1 MQVHPSASNKL
12 SISDATEICKSVFS
26 IQAACSDSVGNA
38 KQKLKVLLTCLRLTG
53 FLYYKPKRGE
63 RNRKDFVSKIYCS
76 TVLLILWINFGFAT
90 LYFKDMTVFNGVLC
104 NVIVS
109 TVWFFQ
115 AACFVTNN
123 FFRCHLVED
132 FLYDLD
138 SYLSEVSLDMYRS
151 LKNASLALSI
161 SYFIWLGC
169 AFTFGG
175 LANLFVSDSPFDGTS
190 FGAFVILK
198 IFLAIVYFYF
208 VSSWYLLMSLFVL
221 LSYILYRSFTDL
233 NTRLSNVVNQ
243 DGCCRGDLEIFRLQH
258 HRVCLLLEK
267 ANAIFSV
274 YVLITIGTVIPLI
287 VFTLYFVIFESIE
300 MFKFFAVWWSVSL
313 AVLQL
318 LVVFVCGALVN
329 HYAHASLWQIF
340 GVDLHRFTSE
350 QSQQACMFVS
360 QLTSHP
366 IGFTA
371 MGLFVIDKPT
381 IVTFV
386 GTIITYTVVI
396 IQFKP
401 GSD

>member
-1 MQVHPSASNKL
+1 MQVYPSASNKL
-12 SISDATEICKSVFS
+12 SISDATEICKSIFS
-26 IQAACSDSVGNA
+26 IPAACSGKA
-38 KQKLKVLLTCLRLTG
+38 KEKLKVFLTCLSLTG
-53 FLYYKPKRGE
+53 FLYYKPKRDE
-63 RNRKDFVSKIYCS
+63 RRTKDLLCQIYCS
-76 TVLLILWINFGFAT
+76 MTLLIMWINFCFST
-90 LYFKDMTVFNGVLC
+90 VYFKDATVFDGALC
-104 NVIVS
+104 NIIVS

-115 AACFVTNN
+115 AACFATNN

-132 FLYDLD
+132 FLQDLD
-138 SYLSEVSLDMYRS
+138 SYLSEVSLNMYRS
-151 LKNASLALSI
+151 LKNVSLSLSV
-161 SYFIWLGC
+161 SYIIWLVC

-175 LANLFVSDSPFDGTS
+175 MSNLFVSDSPFPDTG
-190 FGAFVILK
+190 FEAFVILK

-221 LSYILYRSFTDL
+221 LSYILYRSFADL
-233 NTRLSNVVNQ
+233 NTRISNVVDQ
-243 DGCCRGDLEIFRLQH
+243 EGCCHGDLERFRLQH
-258 HRVCLLLEK
+258 HKICLLLDK
-267 ANAIFSV
+267 ANTIFSV

-300 MFKFFAVWWSVSL
+300 IYKFYAVWWSVSL

-318 LVVFVCGALVN
+318 SVVFMSGALVN

-340 GVDLHRFTSE
+340 GVDLHRFTPE

-366 IGFTA
+366 IGYTA

-381 IVTFV
+381 IITFV

-401 GSD
+401 GSE